1 MKFMV
6 KDKRKF
12 NLLVLGLLTATI
24 AVYIAIILI

>member
-12 NLLVLGLLTATI
+12 NLVVLGLLAATI
-24 AVYIAIILI
+24 AVYITNILI

>member
-12 NLLVLGLLTATI
+12 NSLVLGLLTVI
-24 AVYIAIILI
+24 IVVYITNILL

>member
-12 NLLVLGLLTATI
+12 NILVLGLLAAII
-24 AVYIAIILI
+24 AVYAANILL

>member
-12 NLLVLGLLTATI
+12 NMVILGLLVAI
-24 AVYIAIILI
+24 IAIYSANILL